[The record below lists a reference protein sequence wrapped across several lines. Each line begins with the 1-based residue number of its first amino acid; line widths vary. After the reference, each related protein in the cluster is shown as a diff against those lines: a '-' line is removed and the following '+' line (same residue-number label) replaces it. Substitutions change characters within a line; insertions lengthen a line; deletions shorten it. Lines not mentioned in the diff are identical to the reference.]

1 MSQAKVIGADFAQA
15 LAAASWDRVEELWLE
30 ALGRDP
36 IPTAELFEVRRALWE
51 AGRRSLARTLLELL
65 AEALEA
71 AGRHRDALL
80 ALRELVRLSDGKPLP
95 ELLGRL
101 VRALS
106 AARSGSPS
114 LVKVLE
120 HHEIASA
127 RRPLEVL
134 EAAER
139 WLDHD
144 AGTVVEVVGQ
154 GVGRVIDLN
163 LQLENIK
170 VDLGARRP
178 VSVPFG
184 AVERY
189 LRPLPE
195 GDFRRRKVEDA
206 AALAEFVECTPA
218 EALVQILESLGQP
231 SDVAA
236 IKATLEG
243 VLPAER
249 WTSWWTKARKH
260 PRILS
265 SGAGSRL
272 RYAISGSA
280 ADADATLLEELR
292 SSEPVD
298 RPLVARRLAER
309 GPEAAAAASAVL
321 LESLPELERRDP
333 GLAWLTAGVIA
344 GLPGGAEA
352 AAASRRRLLERGN
365 HLGLL
370 HGISDRGAR
379 FEALEAIAE
388 SSPALWPEVWSEWFL
403 HEESAPSL
411 MTIAR
416 RLEAAGHQALLDQ
429 AVEAVFRNH
438 AEHAAQFV
446 WACEV
451 MTEDGCPEAVRAR
464 MTPSLLEKLP
474 DALNR
479 KEFAGMRGR
488 AKTLLDG
495 GRVAVRLLMESAT
508 TQQAARFS
516 QRIARI
522 DAVEPQRARLIEQAA
537 QHRREVSTGPATPIL
552 AASRRAV
559 EARREELRRLLEEEI
574 PRTLKGIN
582 AAAAEG
588 DLRENFEYHMLRDR
602 QELQSARAAKIQEEL
617 AVVRI
622 LEPGAADNSAVNIGT
637 IVHFEDLNGVQVE
650 PLTILGA
657 WDADLERRIFANGSE
672 LAQRLLGRRIGDE
685 AEIEEGTVT
694 IARIEPW
701 TGEA

>member
-1 MSQAKVIGADFAQA
+1 MSQANVIGADFAQA

-80 ALRELVRLSDGKPLP
+80 ALRELVRLSDGKPSP

-101 VRALS
+101 VRALA

-114 LVKVLE
+114 LAKVLE
-120 HHEIASA
+120 HHDIASA
-127 RRPLEVL
+127 RRPLELL

-144 AGTVVEVVGQ
+144 SGTVVEVVGQ

-206 AALAEFVECTPA
+206 AALAEFVERTPA

-231 SDVAA
+231 ADVAA
-236 IKATLEG
+236 IKTTLEG

-249 WTSWWTKARKH
+249 WTSWWAKARKH

-292 SSEPVD
+292 RAEPAD
-298 RPLVARRLAER
+298 RPLAARRLAER
-309 GPEAAAAASAVL
+309 SPEGAAAAAAVL

-333 GLAWLTAGVIA
+333 GLAWVTAGIIA
-344 GLPGGAEA
+344 GLPEGAEA

-379 FEALEAIAE
+379 SEALDAIAE
-388 SSPALWPEVWSEWFL
+388 SAPALWPEVWGEWFL
-403 HEESAPSL
+403 HEESTASL

-416 RLEAAGHQALLDQ
+416 RLGEAGHQALLDQ

-474 DALNR
+474 DTLTR

-488 AKTLLDG
+488 AKALLDG

-537 QHRREVSTGPATPIL
+537 NHRREVSTAPAAPIL

-582 AAAAEG
+582 SAAAEG

-622 LEPGAADNSAVNIGT
+622 LEPGAADNSAINIGT
-637 IVHFEDLNGVQVE
+637 IVHFEDLDGVRVE

-657 WDADLERRIFANGSE
+657 WDADLERRIFANGSD
-672 LAQRLLGRRIGDE
+672 LAQRLLGRRVGDE

-694 IARIEPW
+694 IARIEAW
-701 TGEA
+701 TDDS